1 MGNLATES
9 LIHLLDDLG
18 FTTGISLAK
27 LFDAGNYLQQ
37 VLGRPLPSRLFQA
50 GPN

>member
-9 LIHLLDDLG
+9 LIHLLDDHG
-18 FTTGISLAK
+18 FTTGNSLAQ

-37 VLGRPLPSRLFQA
+37 TLGRPLPSRLFQA